1 MFQLRKCS
9 AGAKGVFIERRPRS
23 KYAEK
28 QVGKSTGCGEK
39 PLSSYVTPHSLA
51 TRMRHSSDAG
61 IGTKNRG
68 KRILGGLECL
78 PPLGLPPDSYFHT
91 AAQRTWPLTPLA
103 TTLQCSCCLAK
114 PVLNCARI
122 GRYNRCPM
130 PCHVAAGVDSPNPSL
145 LGPSLNHP
153 LTRYFLLHAAAACA

>member
-1 MFQLRKCS
+1 MKGRDIMFQLRKCS

-68 KRILGGLECL
+68 KRILGRLECL

-103 TTLQCSCCLAK
+103 TTLQCSCCETSFKLRPDRPLQ
-114 PVLNCARI
+114 PVPHAV
-122 GRYNRCPM
+122 
-130 PCHVAAGVDSPNPSL
+130 PCGSR
-145 LGPSLNHP
+145 G
-153 LTRYFLLHAAAACA
+153 

>member
-1 MFQLRKCS
+1 MKGRDIMFQLRKCS

-61 IGTKNRG
+61 NGTKNRG
-68 KRILGGLECL
+68 KRILGELECL

-91 AAQRTWPLTPLA
+91 AAQRTWPLNPTSHHSAVQLPRETSFKLRPDRPL
-103 TTLQCSCCLAK
+103 Q
-114 PVLNCARI
+114 PVPHAV
-122 GRYNRCPM
+122 
-130 PCHVAAGVDSPNPSL
+130 PCGSR
-145 LGPSLNHP
+145 G
-153 LTRYFLLHAAAACA
+153 